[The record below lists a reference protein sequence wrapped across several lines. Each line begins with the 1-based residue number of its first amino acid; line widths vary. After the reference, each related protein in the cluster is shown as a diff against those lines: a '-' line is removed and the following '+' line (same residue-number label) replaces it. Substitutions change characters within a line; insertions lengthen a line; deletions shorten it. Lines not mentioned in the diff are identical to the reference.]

1 MQDALFHIP
10 IERSIGAE
18 SSLFNISPSATTNNS
33 PPRSHS
39 DYMQMKVLLVLA
51 EKRVRRLTQRLNAVK
66 ALQRQEYTKLLA
78 RINHIFPPHTLL
90 DGYVPIPVPRERNDG
105 VVVALHTHQA
115 RDILSRTLDS
125 LENEFKVKEF
135 DSLIDPLETEFNDM
149 LRVISS
155 TKTKK
160 VTEKKVVNNGAR
172 KGQLG
177 RNALNKEETGV
188 DEVNEAHA
196 GLVISGRYCQVSV
209 RPFDELNYEV
219 FKTSEGVHKDMLDAG

>member
-1 MQDALFHIP
+1 LQDALFHIP

-18 SSLFNISPSATTNNS
+18 SSLFNISPSATADNS
-33 PPRSHS
+33 PSRSHS

-90 DGYVPIPVPRERNDG
+90 DGYVPIPVPGEGNDG
-105 VVVALHTHQA
+105 MVVALHTHQA

-125 LENEFKVKEF
+125 LDNEFRVKEF

-160 VTEKKVVNNGAR
+160 VTEKTVVDNGAR

-177 RNALNKEETGV
+177 RNALNTEMGAEEAN
-188 DEVNEAHA
+188 EVHA